1 MKNKEKTE
9 LIPELRFGGF
19 PIKNWDEKKLQDIFI
34 YLSTNTY
41 SRNLLN
47 NRQGIYQNI
56 HYGDILVKYGSI
68 IDAQKE
74 EIPYINEDI
83 ECITDNI
90 IMDGDIVIADTAE
103 DEIVGKTS
111 EIFNIGDKKIL
122 SGLHTFWLRPLIS
135 FAPKYLGYFFNS
147 TQYHNQLLPLIQ
159 GAKVSSI
166 SKKALNN
173 TIIVY
178 PSTSEQQKIADC
190 LSSLDELI
198 EATAQK
204 VDALK
209 EHKKGL
215 MQRLFPAEGKNVP
228 DLRFPEFQGTS
239 VWEEKKLGNVVEIKG
254 RIGFRGYTTKDIVEQ
269 GKGAISLSPTNITE
283 NGNLNFDK
291 STYISWEKYNESPE
305 IQLQKGHIVLVKTG
319 SSYGK
324 SALVKELPA
333 KTTVNPQIVVLK
345 PEEGVN
351 KYFISVLISHP
362 MIQKQIK
369 CAVVGGAI
377 PTLSQESISKFDVLY
392 PKKTSYKPSEQEK
405 IANCLSS
412 LDELIEA
419 TSRKVEILK
428 EHKKGLMQQ
437 LFPKI

>member
-9 LIPELRFGGF
+9 LIPELRFWVF

-83 ECITDNI
+83 ECTTDNI
-90 IMDGDIVIADTAE
+90 IMDGDIIIADTAE

-228 DLRFPEFQGTS
+228 DLRFPEFQAS
-239 VWEEKKLGNVVEIKG
+239 EKWERKI
-254 RIGFRGYTTKDIVEQ
+254 IQDIC
-269 GKGAISLSPTNITE
+269 NITTGNKNTQDKKE
-283 NGNLNFDK
+283 NGIYPFFVRSPKVERIDSWSFDGEAILTAGDGVGVGK
-291 STYISWEKYNESPE
+291 IFHYYVGKMGVHQRVYLLYDIQCNSKYLYYFFSEFFYERVKKMSAKNSVDSVRKDMISDMP
-305 IQLQKGHIVLVKTG
+305 LL
-319 SSYGK
+319 
-324 SALVKELPA
+324 LP
-333 KTTVNPQIVVLK
+333 
-345 PEEGVN
+345 
-351 KYFISVLISHP
+351 S
-362 MIQKQIK
+362 
-369 CAVVGGAI
+369 
-377 PTLSQESISKFDVLY
+377 SQE
-392 PKKTSYKPSEQEK
+392 QQK
-405 IANCLSS
+405 IADCLSS

-419 TSRKVEILK
+419 TSQKVEILK

>member
-1 MKNKEKTE
+1 MEKGNE
-9 LIPELRFGGF
+9 IKIVVPPLRFPEFQGING
-19 PIKNWDEKKLQDIFI
+19 WEEKKL
-34 YLSTNTY
+34 
-41 SRNLLN
+41 
-47 NRQGIYQNI
+47 
-56 HYGDILVKYGSI
+56 
-68 IDAQKE
+68 E
-74 EIPYINEDI
+74 EIGNFIGGGTPNTAIQEYWDGGIPWYTPTEIKNGDLKSSNRT
-83 ECITDNI
+83 ITEKGLKNSSAKLLPQGAI
-90 IMDGDIVIADTAE
+90 LITTRAT
-103 DEIVGKTS
+103 
-111 EIFNIGDKKIL
+111 IGDV
-122 SGLHTFWLRPLIS
+122 
-135 FAPKYLGYFFNS
+135 A
-147 TQYHNQLLPLIQ
+147 
-159 GAKVSSI
+159 I
-166 SKKALNN
+166 SKKECTTNQGFQSLVVNDSESN
-173 TIIVY
+173 LFWFYWIIRHKEELIKRASG
-178 PSTSEQQKIADC
+178 STFKEISKNEIINITSYSPKKQEQQKIAAC

-204 VDALK
+204 VEALK

-228 DLRFPEFQGTS
+228 DLRFPEFRGTS
-239 VWEEKKLGNVVEIKG
+239 AWEEKKLGNVVEIKG

-428 EHKKGLMQQ
+428 EHKKGLIQQ

>member
-1 MKNKEKTE
+1 MKNKENIE
-9 LIPELRFGGF
+9 LIPKLRFLTF

-47 NRQGIYQNI
+47 NKQGIYQNI
-56 HYGDILVKYGSI
+56 HYGDILIKYGCI
-68 IDAQKE
+68 IDAQRD
-74 EIPYINEDI
+74 EIPYINEDVK
-83 ECITDNI
+83 CTTDNI
-90 IMDGDIVIADTAE
+90 IMDGDIVMADTAE

-190 LSSLDELI
+190 LSSLDDLI

-204 VDALK
+204 VETLK

-228 DLRFPEFQGTS
+228 DLRFPEFQRMKGCEKKQVKDFGEVITGNTPS
-239 VWEEKKLGNVVEIKG
+239 KKEEKYWNGDFVWVTAQDFKGKYINDSILKL
-254 RIGFRGYTTKDIVEQ
+254 TKF
-269 GKGAISLSPTNITE
+269 GK
-283 NGNLNFDK
+283 DK
-291 STYISWEKYNESPE
+291 ARVIPKNS
-305 IQLQKGHIVLVKTG
+305 VLVTCIASIGLNAINKVECST
-319 SSYGK
+319 
-324 SALVKELPA
+324 
-333 KTTVNPQIVVLK
+333 NQQINAICCNQEYNYEYVYYLITYNTKNLK
-345 PEEGVN
+345 QLAGQTAVPIITKKNFEEFEV
-351 KYFISVLISHP
+351 Y
-362 MIQKQIK
+362 
-369 CAVVGGAI
+369 AI
-377 PTLSQESISKFDVLY
+377 ENYD
-392 PKKTSYKPSEQEK
+392 EQQK

>member
-1 MKNKEKTE
+1 MKNKDMEKGNEIKTVV
-9 LIPELRFGGF
+9 PALRFPEFQGMNG
-19 PIKNWDEKKLQDIFI
+19 WEEKKL
-34 YLSTNTY
+34 
-41 SRNLLN
+41 
-47 NRQGIYQNI
+47 
-56 HYGDILVKYGSI
+56 
-68 IDAQKE
+68 E
-74 EIPYINEDI
+74 EIGNFIGGGTPNTAIQEYWDGGIPWYTPTEIKNGDLKSSNRT
-83 ECITDNI
+83 ITEKGLKNSSAKLLPQGAI
-90 IMDGDIVIADTAE
+90 LITTRAT
-103 DEIVGKTS
+103 
-111 EIFNIGDKKIL
+111 IGDV
-122 SGLHTFWLRPLIS
+122 
-135 FAPKYLGYFFNS
+135 A
-147 TQYHNQLLPLIQ
+147 
-159 GAKVSSI
+159 I
-166 SKKALNN
+166 SKKECTTNQGFQSLVVNDSESN
-173 TIIVY
+173 LFWFYWIIRHKEELIKRASG
-178 PSTSEQQKIADC
+178 STFKEISKNEIINITSYSPKKQEQQKIADC

-204 VDALK
+204 VEALK

-215 MQRLFPAEGKNVP
+215 MQRLFPAEGKDVP
-228 DLRFPEFQGTS
+228 DLRFPEFRGTS
-239 VWEEKKLGNVVEIKG
+239 AWEEKKLGNVVEIKG

-392 PKKTSYKPSEQEK
+392 PKKTSYKP
-405 IANCLSS
+405 N
-412 LDELIEA
+412 
-419 TSRKVEILK
+419 
-428 EHKKGLMQQ
+428 
-437 LFPKI
+437 